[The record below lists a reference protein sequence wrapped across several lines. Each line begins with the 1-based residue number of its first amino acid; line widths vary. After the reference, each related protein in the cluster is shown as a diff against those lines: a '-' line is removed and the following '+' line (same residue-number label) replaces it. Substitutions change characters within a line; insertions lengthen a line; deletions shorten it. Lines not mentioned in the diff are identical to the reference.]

1 MTNAEILFEILRF
14 IPQSFAS
21 IIILDFIG
29 FLADSPL
36 NYKSKKTWLS
46 LLLFCLFYTTVFI
59 YITYFVPQT
68 VFVYALRI
76 VFTLLFFS
84 VYSLIYFHKNY
95 RVLFGGVIVG
105 FLSYILTSFLFDF
118 CLFIL
123 AALFPSLEV
132 IVQQVTAINFD
143 TIFIILVWY
152 NLPAMVL
159 LFFCLL
165 LLKKFKM
172 YLISF
177 FYRMNF
183 LYLFFLFAVVAL
195 LITLNL
201 QASYV
206 QRSGRM
212 GISELLFSIVII
224 ALAITLLG
232 MIRTKGKLILFNQE
246 EKQLSSYISS
256 LEKILNEKREV
267 QHDYKNQLLILQG
280 FLKEK
285 KYLEAEKYLSSIFPT
300 ENIDIQFKG
309 LNVLPTG
316 GLKGLIYL
324 KLYDLKKDGI
334 LVDILTSKK
343 STFFLDQV
351 TLGDSCY
358 YDLCKIVGILLDN
371 AIEACKLTDNKEILL
386 EIYEKENISYIS
398 ITNTYTGTIYPSLL
412 NQYGYSTKGKGRG
425 YGLYITNKLLKK
437 HKNLSLKTSYDD
449 LYFTQ
454 TAEIKNPGT

>member
-46 LLLFCLFYTTVFI
+46 LLLFCLLYTTVFI

-118 CLFIL
+118 CLFVL

-224 ALAITLLG
+224 ALAIALLG

-246 EKQLSSYISS
+246 EKQISSYISS

-285 KYLEAEKYLSSIFPT
+285 KYLKAEKYLSSIFPT
-300 ENIDIQFKG
+300 ENIDSQFRG
-309 LNVLPTG
+309 LNILSTG

-324 KLYDLKKDGI
+324 KLYDLKKAGI
-334 LVDILTSKK
+334 TVDILSGKKITS
-343 STFFLDQV
+343 LDQE

-358 YDLCKIVGILLDN
+358 YDLCKIIGILLDN
-371 AIEACKLTDNKEILL
+371 AIEACKLTNKKEILL
-386 EIYEKENISYIS
+386 EIYEKEDISYIS

-425 YGLYITNKLLKK
+425 YGLYIVSKLLKK
-437 HKNLSLKTSYDD
+437 HKNLLLNTTFDD

-454 TAEIKNPGT
+454 TIEIR

>member
-46 LLLFCLFYTTVFI
+46 LLLFCLLYTTVFI

-118 CLFIL
+118 CLFVL

-224 ALAITLLG
+224 ALAIALLG

-300 ENIDIQFKG
+300 ENIDSQFRG
-309 LNVLPTG
+309 LNILSTG

-324 KLYDLKKDGI
+324 KLYDLKKAGI
-334 LVDILTSKK
+334 TVDILSGKKITS
-343 STFFLDQV
+343 LDQE

-358 YDLCKIVGILLDN
+358 YDLCKIIGILLDN
-371 AIEACKLTDNKEILL
+371 AIEACKLTNKKEILL
-386 EIYEKENISYIS
+386 EIYEKEDISYIS

-425 YGLYITNKLLKK
+425 YGLYIVSKLLKK
-437 HKNLSLKTSYDD
+437 HKNLLLNTTFDD

-454 TAEIKNPGT
+454 TVEIR

>member
-46 LLLFCLFYTTVFI
+46 LLLFCLLYTTVFI

-118 CLFIL
+118 CLFVL

-224 ALAITLLG
+224 ALAIALLD

-300 ENIDIQFKG
+300 ENIDSQFRG
-309 LNVLPTG
+309 LNILSTG

-324 KLYDLKKDGI
+324 KLYDLKKAGI
-334 LVDILTSKK
+334 TVDILSGKKITS
-343 STFFLDQV
+343 LDQE

-358 YDLCKIVGILLDN
+358 YDLCKIIGILLDN
-371 AIEACKLTDNKEILL
+371 AIEACKLTNKKEILL
-386 EIYEKENISYIS
+386 EIYEKEDISYIS

-425 YGLYITNKLLKK
+425 YGLYIVSKLLKK
-437 HKNLSLKTSYDD
+437 HKNLLLNTTFDD

-454 TAEIKNPGT
+454 TVEIR